1 MAGEPP
7 GADSHIFLVGF
18 CLCNKGNTVD
28 KITSTLARTALV
40 MPRIRVTRLAIPLGM
55 KPERVQQNNCHK
67 IVMLIGSKRLK
78 TVPLPSKS
86 RSLTG

>member
-28 KITSTLARTALV
+28 KLTSSFARTALF
-40 MPRIRVTRLAIPLGM
+40 MPRIRVARLAIPLEM
-55 KPERVQQNNCHK
+55 KREMGAAAGLRER
-67 IVMLIGSKRLK
+67 LS
-78 TVPLPSKS
+78 
-86 RSLTG
+86 

>member
-28 KITSTLARTALV
+28 KITSNLGENGSRYAQNPGDSSGNPFGDEAGAGSRE
-40 MPRIRVTRLAIPLGM
+40 RL
-55 KPERVQQNNCHK
+55 
-67 IVMLIGSKRLK
+67 S
-78 TVPLPSKS
+78 
-86 RSLTG
+86 